1 MGTRPAQRASGA
13 LEAFTSRFSAIHFP
27 VERVADV
34 ETLSTLD
41 PDQLAAVIIEP
52 LVQGA
57 AGIRLW
63 PPGMLKAL
71 RAWCDAHNVLL
82 IFDEVLTAFGRT
94 GRLFAC
100 EHESVLP
107 DFLCLAKG
115 LSGGCLP
122 LAATLTTERVFDAFL
137 GEYHELKTFFY
148 GHSYCGNA
156 LGCAAA
162 LASLKIF
169 QEEDTLETLKG
180 KISLLRELLES
191 LRALPNVSDIRQCG
205 YIAGIEIQRDT
216 GKPFPGRIKR
226 APECASPR
234 ASTACSLGQSS
245 TRLSSCR
252 PCARHRGN

>member
-1 MGTRPAQRASGA
+1 
-13 LEAFTSRFSAIHFP
+13 
-27 VERVADV
+27 
-34 ETLSTLD
+34 
-41 PDQLAAVIIEP
+41 
-52 LVQGA
+52 
-57 AGIRLW
+57 
-63 PPGMLKAL
+63 MLKAL

-115 LSGGCLP
+115 LTGGCLP
-122 LAATLTTERVFDAFL
+122 LAATLTTERVYDAFL

-148 GHSYCGNA
+148 GHSYCGNP

-169 QEEDTLETLKG
+169 REEDTLETLRG
-180 KISLLRELLES
+180 KISLLRELLDG

-205 YIAGIEIQRDT
+205 YIAGIEIQKDS
-216 GKPFPGRIKR
+216 GKPFPWQNQTGARVCIVARKYGLLTRPILDTIVLMPPLCTTQGQLEHAIDAIRR
-226 APECASPR
+226 AIREVCEEP
-234 ASTACSLGQSS
+234 
-245 TRLSSCR
+245 TR
-252 PCARHRGN
+252 